1 MPGTSHYRSAAYFDA
16 VRRHGSVR
24 EAARHLGLAA
34 SAVNRQIL
42 NLEAELGMPL
52 FERLPGGMRLTAAG
66 EVMARHAIAV
76 LQDEKRVFSEF
87 DALRGLRRGEIAIAA
102 AESLNANFLP
112 ELMGQMAGRYPGIKV
127 RVRTAG
133 SNDIP
138 DALRRGEADLG
149 IVRAD
154 HPLAREA
161 VDGTITFAQCTR
173 HALVLPGPEL
183 SIHSLLSVPLRRYEG
198 RLHVAAEVNSLALMK
213 NLTLRLNAVTFQS
226 RIGLEAELA
235 AGAPVFLGLSRPGP
249 MVTELGI
256 FLRQGRSMPTALDVF
271 VNLAREM
278 RRIDGK
284 APPPQSP
291 GLFKPPRENT
301 CPSMLADSNV
311 YAGGRGR

>member
-76 LQDEKRVFSEF
+76 LQDEKRVISEF

-149 IVRAD
+149 IAFSLERERELQQLAVGKFRLGAIVRAD

-213 NLTLRLNAVTFQS
+213 NLMLRLNAVTFQS

-235 AGAPVFLGLSRPGP
+235 AGALVFLGLSRPGP

-271 VNLAREM
+271 VNLAREH
-278 RRIDGK
+278 
-284 APPPQSP
+284 
-291 GLFKPPRENT
+291 
-301 CPSMLADSNV
+301 LAKCEAQD
-311 YAGGRGR
+311 